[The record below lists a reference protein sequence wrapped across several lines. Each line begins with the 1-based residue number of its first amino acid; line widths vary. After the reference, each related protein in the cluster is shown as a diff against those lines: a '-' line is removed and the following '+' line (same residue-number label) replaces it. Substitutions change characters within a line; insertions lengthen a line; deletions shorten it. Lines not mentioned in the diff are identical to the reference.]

1 MNKGDYFLK
10 QYRKYLFSGFMFG
23 SKWENIIL
31 CEDRYA
37 IVDCDIVKPENIFK
51 PKETNK
57 RKRYKPDDKVYVVEG
72 SVLEYGI
79 VKHDTPLGYSI
90 NVGESFCRYYPKD
103 TLVIPSNWWL
113 LENNCKRSIYVLGI
127 CLKRMGVYKDLR
139 ILICKHVWA
148 TKNDEEWG
156 IFKK

>member
-10 QYRKYLFSGFMFG
+10 QYKDYLFSGFTYG
-23 SKWENIIL
+23 SDFNGIIL
-31 CEDRYA
+31 CEDGCS
-37 IVDCDIVKPENIFK
+37 IIDCDIVKPENIFK

-57 RKRYKPDDKVYVVEG
+57 RKRYKPNDKVYVVEG
-72 SVLEYGI
+72 RDFEYGVVGI
-79 VKHDTPLGYSI
+79 ETPLSYFI
-90 NVGESFCRYYPKD
+90 HMNEIFYK
-103 TLVIPSNWWL
+103 LVSKEELIIPSNWWL
-113 LENNCKRSIYVLGI
+113 LENNCKRSLHVLGI
-127 CLKRMGVYKDLR
+127 CLKRMGFYKDLR